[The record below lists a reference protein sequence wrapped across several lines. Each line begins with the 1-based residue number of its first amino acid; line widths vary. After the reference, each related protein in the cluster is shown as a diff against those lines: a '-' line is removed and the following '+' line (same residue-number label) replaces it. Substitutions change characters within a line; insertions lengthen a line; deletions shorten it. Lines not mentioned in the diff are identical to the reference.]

1 MSLIILEIVTP
12 DSIAFSEEVDHVV
25 VPTVNGKIDILEK
38 HIPIIDRVIPGDIKI
53 KWNGQEKF
61 LAVGSGFVEV
71 YGNKVS
77 IITDQ
82 ALDVSKEDESVI
94 DEAIARAKT
103 SLEEGKKSNL
113 DQAQIELLEAA
124 ARFEMAKRL
133 PEKSLVENLYSSTQ
147 YQFYRL
153 ITHFSNINHWPRAWF
168 PIGLK
173 KLSLTLAILHRLA
186 LIRVSFIY
194 RAQMKYY
201 KSSLPNEKKS
211 RTRTRSS

>member
-82 ALDVSKEDESVI
+82 ALDVSKEDERVI

-103 SLEEGKKSNL
+103 SLEEGKKSSL

-124 ARFEMAKRL
+124 ARFEMAKKIAR
-133 PEKSLVENLYSSTQ
+133 
-147 YQFYRL
+147 
-153 ITHFSNINHWPRAWF
+153 
-168 PIGLK
+168 
-173 KLSLTLAILHRLA
+173 
-186 LIRVSFIY
+186 
-194 RAQMKYY
+194 
-201 KSSLPNEKKS
+201 KKS
-211 RTRTRSS
+211 G